1 MKGAFD
7 NLYREEI
14 WKRMKEGEVD
24 EQLRTRIEDIYRETT
39 GAVRISGE
47 IIGKFRTKRGVRQ
60 SCPLS
65 PTLFNVAFSDLE
77 KELAIVQ
84 EGSVVIGRRKI
95 RSVKYA
101 DDVSLMATAAAGLRD
116 LMKKFRGYIRRK
128 SLELRK

>member
-24 EQLRTRIEDIYRETT
+24 EQLRTRIDIYRETT

-60 SCPLS
+60 GCPLS
-65 PTLFNVAFSDLE
+65 PPLFNVAFSDLE
-77 KELAIVQ
+77 KELAMVQ

-101 DDVSLMATAAAGLRD
+101 DDVSLMATSATGLRD

-128 SLELRK
+128 GLELRK